1 MAWVLIGVVAGFLIP
16 WQTVANNRLRMS
28 TGTPFSASMISFAV
42 GTLGLLLATLAAGS
56 LGALSSAVQLPA
68 WMWLGGALGVVA
80 LTGNILLFPRLGA
93 VETVVLPTAGQIL
106 MGLFIDQFGWFQ
118 APESH
123 LTPLRALGAAVV
135 MAGVLVTV
143 GKPPAPSASTSAGGE
158 ALWKWRLAGVIFGA
172 LLASQSAINGQLGKA
187 VGTWLVAA
195 LISFSVGTALL
206 VLINVVLRW
215 RPRVNRVD
223 PQLAN
228 PWWMWLGGLNGA
240 AFVGTNAALAPV
252 IGTGLT
258 VMAGLAGLM
267 GGSLAV
273 DRAFGKRIRRR
284 QIIGVLTIL
293 SGVAVMRLL

>member
-42 GTLGLLLATLAAGS
+42 GTLGLLLATLAARS

-68 WMWLGGALGVVA
+68 WMWLGGAFGVVA

-106 MGLFIDQFGWFQ
+106 MGLLIDQFGWFQ
-118 APESH
+118 APENH

-143 GKPPAPSASTSAGGE
+143 GKPHSLSAGGE
-158 ALWKWRLAGVIFGA
+158 ALWKWRLAGVVFGA

-223 PQLAN
+223 PQRAN
-228 PWWMWLGGLNGA
+228 PWWMWLGGLIGA